1 MTRTSQTGTTPDTP
15 PNRPRGTGRERLLDA
30 AEELFATHGF
40 TAATTRQIAELA
52 GTSTGAVFYHFPTKE
67 ALLEQLIAERSPHAN
82 LDAILARHPDD
93 ARAGLCSLATA
104 IDETIAERGEVLK
117 IMLHAEDPAT
127 RQLFHRIFSDGVR
140 AIAEHLRRTLDPAQL
155 APNHAE
161 ALARSFLSV
170 ILLSRLVMDTPHQDD
185 HLDEVVDVLLHG
197 YL

>member
-1 MTRTSQTGTTPDTP
+1 VTTTSETGTTSATP
-15 PNRPRGTGRERLLDA
+15 PDRPRGTGRERLLDA
-30 AEELFATHGF
+30 AEELFATQGF
-40 TAATTRQIAELA
+40 TATTTRQIAEHA

-67 ALLEQLIAERSPHAN
+67 ALLEQLISERSPHAN

-93 ARAGLCSLATA
+93 ARAGLADLATA
-104 IDETIAERGEVLK
+104 IDETIAERGEVLR

-127 RQLFHRIFSDGVR
+127 RQLFHRFFANGVR
-140 AIAEHLRRTLDPAQL
+140 AIADHLRRTLDPARL
-155 APNHAE
+155 GPGHAE

-170 ILLSRLVMDTPHQDD
+170 VLLSRLVADLPGERE